1 MPEESKRQ
9 RQVEDKNMKKLEIR
23 SLAHVQGHGRMEGQA
38 MMGMKGRGEN
48 QE

>member
-1 MPEESKRQ
+1 M
-9 RQVEDKNMKKLEIR
+9 R
-23 SLAHVQGHGRMEGQA
+23 SLAHVQGHGRMEVKA